1 MRDRKDDRGQSHESQ
16 VGGRDKF
23 VEMEIELSHCNQLVF
38 FQVTQREE
46 RLPARRA
53 HGVPGQ
59 RGVNE
64 VSVLEHMSH
73 PESWAT

>member
-1 MRDRKDDRGQSHESQ
+1 MET
-16 VGGRDKF
+16 
-23 VEMEIELSHCNQLVF
+23 EIELSHCSQLVF
-38 FQVTQREE
+38 FQVEQLEE

-73 PESWAT
+73 PES